1 MSTHAASVPADAT
14 RTPAATATPPASG
27 VQSLHRALDVLEVV
41 AEGGRSRATGEIAA
55 AAGLPAPTAHRLL
68 RTLVERGY
76 VRQLPDRRYV
86 LGSRLVPLGATAQ
99 LQVGADAEAVL
110 TGLVDELGESANLAV
125 LAGHQAEYVA
135 QAPARYAMRM
145 FTEVGRRVDL
155 HSTGVGK
162 ALLAQLDD
170 EAVAAVVR
178 RAGLVRRTPHTVTT
192 ADDLAAAL
200 DEVRRAG
207 HALDEQEQELGVRC
221 VAVPV
226 GTAPS
231 WMAVSVSGP
240 LTRMTDDV
248 VARAV
253 PLLHA
258 AADRLAAALAPTAQ
272 TPPTPHV

>member
-1 MSTHAASVPADAT
+1 MSTQVGPVPDAAPGT
-14 RTPAATATPPASG
+14 PASG

-41 AEGGRSRATGEIAA
+41 ADGGRSRSIAEIAA
-55 AAGLPAPTAHRLL
+55 TAGLPAPTTHRLL

-76 VRQLPDRRYV
+76 VRQLPDRRYA
-86 LGSRLVPLGATAQ
+86 LGFRLVPLGATAQ
-99 LQVGADAEAVL
+99 LQVGADAETVL
-110 TGLVDELGESANLAV
+110 ADLVAELGETANLAV

-135 QAPARYAMRM
+135 QAPSRYAMRM

-170 EAVAAVVR
+170 TAVAAVVR
-178 RAGLVRRTPHTVTT
+178 RAGLERRTPHTVATEAELT
-192 ADDLAAAL
+192 AAL
-200 DEVRRAG
+200 DDVRRSG

-226 GTAPS
+226 GTPPA

-240 LTRMTDDV
+240 VTRMTDEV

-258 AADRLAAALAPTAQ
+258 AADRLAASLE
-272 TPPTPHV
+272 PPEASARR